1 MRIAFTKCFIL
12 ATLALAA
19 CDRGTQGDSRGTE
32 QKVGVVA
39 PLTGEGATYGAS
51 MKRGFDLAFE
61 GIPGVRVLYEDSHFQ
76 AKDGV
81 AALTKLATVDRVK
94 FVYGE
99 AASGVT
105 AAMVPVADS
114 QKLVLFSSIASA
126 DTLSGV
132 SKYFFRNMPR
142 NAAQAETAATY
153 LKGKGVKR
161 VAILNENDE
170 YGVNLA
176 KQFESQAA
184 SAGLEIVDRA
194 TYLNTDTDFRA
205 VLTRIAGKKPDAVFM
220 PGNYEE
226 SGMILRQA
234 REVGLKALMM
244 GGDGSYS
251 PDLIKYA
258 GPAAEGFVCM
268 TMGIDRNSDKYKTF
282 KDAFV
287 RKYKVEPD
295 GYDTYAYEAGLILR
309 EALEKG
315 GEDIR
320 GYLASHKFETF
331 DGPRSFSGSDMV
343 RPWGTAIVRGGKFE
357 YQ

>member
-1 MRIAFTKCFIL
+1 MTIPFAKCFIL

-19 CDRGTQGDSRGTE
+19 CDGGTPANSPGGE

-51 MKRGFDLAFE
+51 MKHGFELAFE
-61 GIPGVRVLYEDSHFQ
+61 GLPNVQVIYEDSHFE

-81 AALTKLATVDRVK
+81 AALMKLATVDRVR

-132 SKYFFRNMPR
+132 SSYFFRNMPR
-142 NAAQAETAATY
+142 NALQAKVAATY
-153 LKGKGVKR
+153 LKGKGATR
-161 VAILNENDE
+161 VAIFNENDE

-176 KQFESQAA
+176 KGFENEAKL
-184 SAGLEIVDRA
+184 AGLQIVDRA

-205 VLTRIAGKKPDAVFM
+205 VLTRIASKKPDAVFM

-251 PDLIKYA
+251 PALIKYA

-268 TMGIDRNSDKYKTF
+268 TMSIDRNSDKYKTF

-287 RKYKVEPD
+287 RKNKVEPD

-315 GEDIR
+315 GDDIR
-320 GYLASHKFETF
+320 GYLASHTFETF
-331 DGPRSFSGSDMV
+331 DGPRKFSGSDMV
-343 RPWGTAIVRGGKFE
+343 RSWGTAVVRGGKFE
-357 YQ
+357 YH